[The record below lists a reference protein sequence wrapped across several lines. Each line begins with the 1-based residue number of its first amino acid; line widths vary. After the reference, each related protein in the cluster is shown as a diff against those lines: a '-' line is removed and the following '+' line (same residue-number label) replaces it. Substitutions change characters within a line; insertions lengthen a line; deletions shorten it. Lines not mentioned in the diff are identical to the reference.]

1 MEPPGLTTSVGQ
13 RSAKS
18 GIKGGVVCQSHN
30 PSARL
35 EGHIN
40 VQHVWGLTWPR
51 TARTESDLKGR
62 QVPKH
67 AGSPQAVAKRV
78 QKLSWRDEA
87 TSLGMSRRKVGQLTN
102 VKRSEV
108 TE

>member
-1 MEPPGLTTSVGQ
+1 M
-13 RSAKS
+13 
-18 GIKGGVVCQSHN
+18 
-30 PSARL
+30 
-35 EGHIN
+35 
-40 VQHVWGLTWPR
+40 
-51 TARTESDLKGR
+51 
-62 QVPKH
+62 
-67 AGSPQAVAKRV
+67 AKRV